1 MFMVTM
7 ENEEVSL
14 LMIREKLPSLKAE
27 SGTEMRPLLKA
38 L

>member
-1 MFMVTM
+1 M

-14 LMIREKLPSLKAE
+14 LMIREKLPSLKADSE
-27 SGTEMRPLLKA
+27 MEMRPLLKP